1 MIPRELVIKYLTEAI
16 DKFKADSSELDEEQM
31 IQIAQA
37 VTHIP
42 MSKEQACS
50 YMNLSR
56 SRFDGLMRERKIPK
70 GRKRTGWRELA
81 WYRDEL
87 DIAKKWM

>member
-16 DKFKADSSELDEEQM
+16 NKFKADSSELDEEQM
-31 IQIAQA
+31 IKIAQA
-37 VTHIP
+37 VAHVP
-42 MSKEQACS
+42 MSLEEACD

-56 SRFDGLMRERKIPK
+56 SRFGDLVRQKKIPK
-70 GRKRTGWRELA
+70 GRKRKGWRELA